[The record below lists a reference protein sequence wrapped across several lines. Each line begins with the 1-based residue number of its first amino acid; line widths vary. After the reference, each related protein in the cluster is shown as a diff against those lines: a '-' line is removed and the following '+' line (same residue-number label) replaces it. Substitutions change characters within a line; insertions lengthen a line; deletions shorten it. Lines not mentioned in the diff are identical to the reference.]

1 MKYLLPLALLL
12 LSISPGFSQMVLS
25 SGSHVVVNSGST
37 LVVDDLTNTLGTIT
51 NNGTVTIKG
60 DVTNN
65 SGDLMA
71 SSSTGTVEFAGS
83 SAQEITGADTIK
95 FAGTVTINNSN
106 GVSLTSTSTG
116 SAQEIDGTLNFSNG
130 TLTLNTFDLIIGSTD
145 PTGAGSGKYIKTNST
160 GTVKRT
166 VGSSDVLFP
175 VGNSAYNPIT
185 LNNSGTSDTYS
196 VRVVDS
202 KPTNG
207 SSNHMVNRSWVVGEA
222 TSGGSTLA
230 VTAQWNSGEELTDF
244 DRTSCAVGLTTDDGS
259 SYTWGTTGAASGS
272 DPYTRTYSG
281 FSGVGTFAV
290 GDYYYSG
297 LSLDLKFFLAGAY
310 NSTNHN
316 MDKDLNTAGLVPTS
330 DPYNLSTTVTSVP
343 SDAVDWVEVQLRS
356 SSDNT
361 DTVARFAKF
370 ITQAGQVVEE
380 DGSTNML
387 IKGVAKGSY
396 YVSVHHRN
404 HLPVMSNATV
414 DFSGASPSFD
424 FTTALSKAWD
434 DATVTTNDAMK
445 EVESG
450 VYGLWEGD
458 ANNDGYIKYNGS
470 NADRVAVLSAVGS
483 TTPANTLT
491 NVYNAN
497 DVNMDGS
504 VKYNGSS
511 ADRTAILSVVGSST
525 PANTYQRHLP
535 H

>member
-1 MKYLLPLALLL
+1 MKYFLPLVFFLW
-12 LSISPGFSQMVLS
+12 STSSGFSQMVLS
-25 SGSHVVVNSGST
+25 SGSHVVVSSGSS
-37 LVVDDLTNTLGTIT
+37 LVVDDLTNTSGTIT
-51 NNGTVTIKG
+51 NSGTVTIKG
-60 DVTNN
+60 DITNN

-95 FAGTVTINNSN
+95 FAGTVTINNAN
-106 GVSLTSTSTG
+106 GVSLTNTTTG
-116 SAQEIDGTLNFSNG
+116 SAQQINGTLNFSSG
-130 TLTLNTFDLIIGSTD
+130 VLSLNTFDLIIGTTD
-145 PTGAGSGKYIKTNST
+145 PTGAGSSKYIKTNST

-175 VGNSAYNPIT
+175 VGKSAYNPIT

-196 VRVVDS
+196 VRVTDS

-222 TSGGSTLA
+222 TSGGSNLA

-244 DRTSCAVGLTTDDGS
+244 DRTSSAVGLTTDNGS
-259 SYTWGTTGAASGS
+259 NYTWGTTGAASGS

-316 MDKDLNTAGLVPTS
+316 MDKDLNTAGLIPTS
-330 DPYNLSTTVTSVP
+330 DPYNLNTTVSSVP

-356 SSDNT
+356 SSDDK
-361 DTVARFAKF
+361 DTIARFAKF
-370 ITQAGQVVEE
+370 ITQTGQVVEA

-404 HLPVMSNATV
+404 HLPVRSNATI

-424 FTTALSKAWD
+424 FTTALNKAWD
-434 DATVTTNDAMK
+434 DATVTSNDAMK

-450 VYGLWEGD
+450 VWGLFEGD
-458 ANNDGYIKYNGS
+458 ASQDGTVAYNGGS
-470 NADRVAVLSAVGS
+470 NDRLSILNAVGAS
-483 TTPANTLT
+483 TPGNTVT
-491 NVYNAN
+491 NTYSVN
-497 DVNMDGS
+497 DVNMDGTVS
-504 VKYNGSS
+504 YNGGSN
-511 ADRTAILSVVGSST
+511 DRLTILNTVGAST
-525 PANTYQRHLP
+525 PGSTVQKHLP